1 MEYLQN
7 LEREYKDIC
16 DKKGALSY
24 FLEYGNH
31 DNLNEGEEGL
41 LRVHYAAMKSFSN
54 VLYQRLKL
62 REKAIRNSN
71 IGEMEEGKTVA
82 ELYADFKNGERKL

>member
-41 LRVHYAAMKSFSN
+41 LRVQYAAMNSAEKPAQLALVVVR
-54 VLYQRLKL
+54 VLHVWCRALGS
-62 REKAIRNSN
+62 AVN
-71 IGEMEEGKTVA
+71 GKGSHA
-82 ELYADFKNGERKL
+82 PA